1 MNLKIKIASLIL
13 SGLSLAM
20 LDSCYYDKAEI
31 LYPDGVCDTSAVKYS
46 TSIMPIISANCN
58 SCHGGN
64 TPSGGVR
71 LDTYAGISV
80 PAASGRLW
88 GAVSHASGFSPMPKN
103 AGKLSACNLSIIKAW
118 LDAGHPNN

>member
-1 MNLKIKIASLIL
+1 MNFKINIPAFIL
-13 SGLSLAM
+13 FCLLTGAM
-20 LDSCYYDKAEI
+20 TGCYYDKAEL
-31 LYPDGVCDTSAVKYS
+31 LYPDGACDTAAVTYS
-46 TSIMPIISANCN
+46 TTIMPIISANCN
-58 SCHGGN
+58 SCHGGS
-64 TPSGGVR
+64 TPSGGVK

-103 AGKLSACNLSIIKAW
+103 SPKLSACNLSKIKAW